1 MPMQQA
7 PSVELAEMLKKVL
20 ASLGAEDL
28 AAADEQMAAAAQLC
42 HRLQAAGLGIP
53 QDEVPAL
60 RSLAEKCG
68 QALGN
73 ANQRLDDA
81 SMRDESHRRG
91 MRSYHDAL
99 LQDLRSRPPA

>member
-20 ASLGAEDL
+20 ASLDAEAL
-28 AAADEQMAAAAQLC
+28 AAAAEQMAAAAQLC

-73 ANQRLDDA
+73 ANQRLNDA
-81 SMRDESHRRG
+81 SMRDENHRRG
-91 MRSYHDAL
+91 IRSYHATL
-99 LQDLRSRPPA
+99 LQDLR

>member
-20 ASLGAEDL
+20 AALDGQDL
-28 AAADEQMAAAAQLC
+28 ATADEQMAAAAQLC

-60 RSLAEKCG
+60 RALADKCG
-68 QALGN
+68 AALATASQLLN
-73 ANQRLDDA
+73 DA
-81 SMRDESHRRG
+81 SLRDENHRRG
-91 MRSYHDAL
+91 IRSYHATL
-99 LQDLRSRPPA
+99 LQDLR